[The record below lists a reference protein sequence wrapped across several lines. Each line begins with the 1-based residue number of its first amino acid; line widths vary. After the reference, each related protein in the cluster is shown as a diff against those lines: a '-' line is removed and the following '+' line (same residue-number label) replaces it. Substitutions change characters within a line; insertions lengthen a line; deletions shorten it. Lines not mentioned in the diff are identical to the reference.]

1 MKSSTLKIFHRV
13 LGKTQSFCLVVLSGA
28 SEEVIG
34 LPCSAEESS
43 GATCRPP
50 LQEALTV
57 LTEPYGTRGE
67 LETPGWYPYE
77 AATGV
82 VEDNLQLEGRC

>member
-67 LETPGWYPYE
+67 LES
-77 AATGV
+77 
-82 VEDNLQLEGRC
+82 